1 MVSGASLGSAVLK
14 LSTDAGAVD
23 KGFDRVERTALK
35 RTRDIGTKMT
45 MAITEPILG
54 IGTAIF
60 GATNTVQEALKI
72 IRVGTGATGKAL
84 QGLRDDF
91 DAVWGSVPGSARDAA
106 VAIADLNTKLE
117 LTGEPLRAAAR
128 QALQF
133 ASIFDVG
140 VKATIEDVSRAME
153 IFGEDSANFS
163 SILDRLTV
171 ASQQTGAGVDKL
183 AFAVKEYGPVL
194 HTLGFTLDDTTAL
207 FANFQAGVADISR
220 VSPALNQFL
229 QRLAK
234 EGVTDLKGALVDTV
248 EQIRS
253 TDDASRGAALARI
266 HRRRASG

>member
-1 MVSGASLGSAVLK
+1 MVSGGANLGTAVLR
-14 LSTDAGAVD
+14 LTTDAGQVD

-35 RTRDIGTKMT
+35 RTRDIGKKMT
-45 MAITEPILG
+45 LAITGPIIG

-72 IRVGTGATGKAL
+72 IRVGTGATGEAL

-133 ASIFDVG
+133 ASIFDVD
-140 VKATIEDVSRAME
+140 VKSTIEDVSRAME
-153 IFGEDSANFS
+153 IFGEDSADFS

-171 ASQQTGAGVDKL
+171 ASQQTGAGVDEL

-194 HTLGFTLDDTTAL
+194 HTLGFDLDDTTAL

-220 VSPALNQFL
+220 VS
-229 QRLAK
+229 R
-234 EGVTDLKGALVDTV
+234 
-248 EQIRS
+248 
-253 TDDASRGAALARI
+253 RGPPKPGNCRQAAEPFRP
-266 HRRRASG
+266 SG